1 MNQNPVTM
9 AIERALSAGKPWATV
24 TPLDIERHLSAAQ
37 IPAAYASEITSGW
50 HATPASRAVSAFL
63 ADPKRRLLLLMGK
76 PGTGKTLAICAAA
89 AVAIGGRYVLSAEM
103 SQAYRRL
110 DYRDRVDAWIDQARI
125 LAIDELGREPTDA
138 DQRSRSTVWEVV
150 ERRWANGRKTI
161 LASNVTERAFRER
174 YDEPMWDRITGDGGV
189 VVLTGASLRQR
200 GAA

>member
-1 MNQNPVTM
+1 MNQNPVTT
-9 AIERALSAGKPWATV
+9 AIERTLTAGKPWASV
-24 TPLDIERHLSAAQ
+24 TPHDVERHLAESK
-37 IPAAYASEITSGW
+37 IPAAYAAELTSSW
-50 HATPASRAVSAFL
+50 QATPASRAVSAFL

-76 PGTGKTLAICAAA
+76 PGTGKSLAICAAI
-89 AVAIGGRYVLSAEM
+89 AVHLGGRYVLSAEM